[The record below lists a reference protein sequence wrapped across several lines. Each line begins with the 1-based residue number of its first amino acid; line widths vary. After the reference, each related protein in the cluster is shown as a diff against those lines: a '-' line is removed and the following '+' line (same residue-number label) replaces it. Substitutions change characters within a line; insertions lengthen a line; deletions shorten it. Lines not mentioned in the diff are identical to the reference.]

1 MTDVQVYEKDD
12 VRFEV
17 EVSRTP
23 KTFRWLKGSQELQ
36 SDEKY
41 EVIQEGNLYVLVI
54 RSAAYDDEAK
64 YMFEAEDKRTTG
76 KLVIQGNV
84 VVVFIFF
91 LNSFGTSETF
101 RESGHIIIICSHLD
115 QIIIVLNFP
124 NKHFCP
130 NLFDESSP
138 DESSLADFYLCFVFW
153 FSSL

>member
-12 VRFEV
+12 ARFEV

-76 KLVIQGNV
+76 KLVIQGHFMV
-84 VVVFIFF
+84 LLIFF
-91 LNSFGTSETF
+91 KNSFGTSETLKNLQRLSKVRTHYNHMFTF
-101 RESGHIIIICSHLD
+101 R
-115 QIIIVLNFP
+115 
-124 NKHFCP
+124 
-130 NLFDESSP
+130 
-138 DESSLADFYLCFVFW
+138 
-153 FSSL
+153 